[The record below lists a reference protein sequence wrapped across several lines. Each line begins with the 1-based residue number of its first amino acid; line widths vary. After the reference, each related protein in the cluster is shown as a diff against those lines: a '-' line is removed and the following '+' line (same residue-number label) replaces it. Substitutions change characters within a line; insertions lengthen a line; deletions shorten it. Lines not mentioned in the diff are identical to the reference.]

1 MLNFAF
7 LWILLSF
14 PFGLSFIVILNRYHF
29 NLCHPDSDGI
39 FMQLYTNF
47 RILLNME
54 PVSNFGLTNIT
65 GFIVTHY
72 IFIALNSFL
81 ILNLLIAVF
90 SDSVSFVN
98 SNSETLLVIQKL
110 SFAVSFADSFSQ
122 IIFRQF
128 FKRNNKYFIQE
139 GENTYL
145 HVRVLSPMLKPAVS
159 ES

>member
-1 MLNFAF
+1 
-7 LWILLSF
+7 
-14 PFGLSFIVILNRYHF
+14 
-29 NLCHPDSDGI
+29 
-39 FMQLYTNF
+39 
-47 RILLNME
+47 ME
-54 PVSNFGLTNIT
+54 PVSDFGLTNIT

-145 HVRVLSPMLKPAVS
+145 HVRVLSPMLKPAVC
-159 ES
+159 ESSNVCRKPDHK